1 MAADRRRLLL
11 RTGREFFG
19 RYGYRDVS
27 IADITRAAGIATGSF
42 YAHFPGKGE
51 FYDAVLDELEREG
64 ILEIEERVAL
74 LSSPVGKLKALCRF
88 AALGVRSRPLL
99 RGFLTGDRRFLHP
112 GRRERMERAG
122 SLRSYLAR
130 RVRELIAEGARTG
143 DIRARLFHDPAAA
156 VISLLDV
163 LLARMGD
170 ENIDDLLHDLQRLLQ
185 RGMGRHVRFPPT
197 GRIKDQRRI
206 ARIELEDRSPRGGP
220 RPDEGGFPPGPR
232 ARRRP

>member
-1 MAADRRRLLL
+1 VAADRRRLLL
-11 RTGREFFG
+11 RTGRELFN
-19 RYGYRDVS
+19 RYGYKDVS

-64 ILEIEERVAL
+64 IQEIEERVAL

-99 RGFLTGDRRFLHP
+99 RGFMTGDRRFLHP
-112 GRRERMERAG
+112 GRRERMDRPD
-122 SLRSYLAR
+122 SLRSHLAR
-130 RVRELIAEGARTG
+130 RVRELIADGTRTG
-143 DIRARLFHDPAAA
+143 DLRARLFRDPAAT
-156 VISLLDV
+156 VIALLDA
-163 LLARMGD
+163 LLAHMGD

-206 ARIELEDRSPRGGP
+206 ALLDRGDRSSPGGP
-220 RPDEGGFPPGPR
+220 PPNEGGFPPDPR
-232 ARRRP
+232 PRRRP